1 MPEELRPENELARL
15 RTLWYFYLLS
25 PVAYLIIA
33 LVIDYNVFKPNNQ
46 RGFVALS
53 AETYRL
59 VLLALGALGL
69 AAEPLIVWLKAWYE
83 KRILD
88 ALDDP
93 SLFRKRLTLRTL
105 VLAGICD
112 VVAILGLLLFLL
124 RGDIRTVFFFGIL
137 SLIYY
142 AQVYPSKLRRRR

>member
-1 MPEELRPENELARL
+1 MPEELHPENELARL

-46 RGFVALS
+46 HGFIALS
-53 AETYRL
+53 VQTYRL
-59 VLLALGALGL
+59 VLLALGAFGL
-69 AAEPLIVWLKAWYE
+69 ATEPLILSLKAWYE
-83 KRILD
+83 KRISD
-88 ALDDP
+88 ALNDLP
-93 SLFRKRLTLRTL
+93 LFRKRLTMRTM

-112 VVAILGLLLFLL
+112 IVAILGLLLFLL

-137 SLIYY
+137 SLVYY
-142 AQVYPSKLRRRR
+142 AQAYPSKLRQRR